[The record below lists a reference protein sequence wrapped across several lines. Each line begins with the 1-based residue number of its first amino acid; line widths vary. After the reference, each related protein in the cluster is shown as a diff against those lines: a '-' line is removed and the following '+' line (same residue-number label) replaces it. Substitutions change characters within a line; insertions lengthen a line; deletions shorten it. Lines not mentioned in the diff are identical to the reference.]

1 MNKVHAMLI
10 LVVGTL
16 LVVAFLPLIMDSISG
31 VQYPETIESFTAVE
45 LLASPEAF
53 DVSKDIEA
61 INYVTVNGIELADDQ
76 HSALDHDTVLV
87 LANNS
92 DVGDE
97 IVISYTYEDTSV
109 ESAVNMLYI
118 LPFLIVI
125 VVVVYYIKFK

>member
-31 VQYPETIESFTAVE
+31 VQYPESIETDTAVE
-45 LLASPEAF
+45 LLAVVEIVTT
-53 DVSKDIEA
+53 DNTIYEV
-61 INYVTVNGIELADDQ
+61 NYIMVNGVEL
-76 HSALDHDTVLV
+76 TVTTEYTFTSGV
-87 LANNS
+87 LTILASNS

-97 IVISYTYEDTSV
+97 IVTSYTYEDAGLSN
-109 ESAVNMLYI
+109 AVNMLYL

-125 VVVVYYIKFK
+125 VVVVYYTKFK

>member
-1 MNKVHAMLI
+1 MNKIYTMLI
-10 LVVGTL
+10 LVVGTI
-16 LVVAFLPLIMDSISG
+16 LVVAFLPLIMNSISG
-31 VQYPETIESFTAVE
+31 VQYPVTIETDTAVE
-45 LLASPEAF
+45 LLATPEIVTTEHTIYEVEYIMVN
-53 DVSKDIEA
+53 DVELT
-61 INYVTVNGIELADDQ
+61 VTTEYTFAGG
-76 HSALDHDTVLV
+76 VLTI

-97 IVISYTYEDTSV
+97 IVTSYSYEDTSI

>member
-31 VQYPETIESFTAVE
+31 VQYPESIETDTAVE
-45 LLASPEAF
+45 LLAVAEIVTT
-53 DVSKDIEA
+53 DNTIYEV
-61 INYVTVNGIELADDQ
+61 NYIMVNGVELTITTEYTFAGG
-76 HSALDHDTVLV
+76 VLTI

-97 IVISYTYEDTSV
+97 IVTSYTYEDTSV